1 MRQSAE
7 TKSELKTTLAEVEP
21 LSRRSLLV
29 GLVAGAALSIP
40 ILSKPAEAAVSMLRT
55 GVDPSVVEPDDLEI
69 GRGGRGGG
77 RGRGGRGRGGR
88 GRGRG
93 RSFGG
98 RGRGRSF
105 GGRGRGRSFAR
116 GRGHGRGRR
125 WYGGRGRRWYG
136 GGWYGGG
143 WGGGCYNPWYRRTY
157 WWRCRGIWL
166 GF

>member
-7 TKSELKTTLAEVEP
+7 TKSEPKTTLAELEP

-29 GLVAGAALSIP
+29 GLAAGAALSIP

-55 GVDPSVVEPDDLEI
+55 GVDPSVVEPDDFEV
-69 GRGGRGGG
+69 GRGG

-98 RGRGRSF
+98 RGRGRRRGF
-105 GGRGRGRSFAR
+105 ARGRGRGR
-116 GRGHGRGRR
+116 GRRWHGHRHWHGGRR
-125 WYGGRGRRWYG
+125 WYGGRGWYG
-136 GGWYGGG
+136 GGWG

-166 GF
+166 SF